1 MENLRPTLNKLIVV
15 INRSKLHLKTYDE
28 KFCSRSRAAGYSF
41 LSTESVLHETNRD
54 PKLIFFDQ
62 FDYRVL

>member
-41 LSTESVLHETNRD
+41 LSTEYQYCMKQIGIQN
-54 PKLIFFDQ
+54 
-62 FDYRVL
+62 